1 MCDTLGQFANVIS
14 YKRYVSQ
21 TILIL
26 NRDILNK

>member
-26 NRDILNK
+26 NIETY